1 MRSVSRRI
9 CRKTLGLSLTAALA
23 LTAFAGMGVAA
34 SAAND
39 PAETSFGLVEN
50 IQDGTILHC
59 YDWKYNDIKAE
70 LPNIA
75 KAGFT
80 SVQTSPAQPNEGSG
94 TWYWLYQPL
103 SFTAGPNEL
112 GTADDLKALCDE
124 ADKYGIKVIVD
135 VVANH
140 LAGNHDDIDP
150 ELKADKYWHNE
161 GMITDYTDRYQVTHG
176 DLGMA
181 DINSEDTFVQNKVKA
196 YVNEL
201 KSLGIDGIRWDAAKH
216 IGLPSEGCDFWKT
229 VTSDK
234 EMYHY
239 GEILDEPGGDNPVE
253 TMKEDTDY
261 ISVTDSFYG
270 SALLYSVRDG
280 RAPSSDGAWT
290 DDGIKANKLIYWG
303 ESHDTYSNGENQQS
317 NGIDQN
323 IVDRAYAVAAARKD
337 AASLY
342 LSRPF
347 AKAKESIRIG
357 DKGSMHFTSP
367 EIAAVNHFHNAML
380 DKDDLYASSNNCAVV
395 TRKDG
400 GAVIVCGSGS
410 GQVSVDNVG
419 GYVPSGEYYD
429 EVTGNVFAV
438 TAETITGT
446 VGESGIAVIYD
457 SEFASKVYAEP
468 DTDTSFVGSIDVTLH
483 AVQATD
489 TKYTVEFFSDTNE
502 TTEGTFSDGDV
513 ITIGQDASEDTLVT
527 LTLYG
532 KNADGKEVSSVYKY
546 NKKIDR
552 QIPEL
557 TKGGVVFDNTNT
569 GWSTVNV
576 YIYDESGTVTITNGE
591 WPGVKM
597 TDNGNEYYSY
607 ELPEQFENCK
617 HIMVIFNNGAGDQI
631 PGAMQT
637 GLTLGYKERKLY
649 NGTEWLDLPGSEPSK
664 PDDPTPPDDRVV
676 SPYSIIG
683 SMTSWS
689 KDIPM
694 YYVNDN
700 VVSGEFTLSPG
711 SYEFK
716 VRKDAAWDLSW
727 GVYEPDYDRTQ
738 NSQTNCNITVE
749 NVTTVTVILD
759 MSGDDM
765 DLWPITY
772 FYRAG
777 GDDSTLDDLIR
788 VYTGKE
794 QEEPAEESS
803 DDNSKEESSK
813 DEPSNEQSKEDE
825 QSSKE
830 QTSDGES
837 SNQTSTQPSKPAP
850 TPSAPVIETSDS
862 TPASMII
869 LLAAASAITAVFAM
883 RKKKEQ

>member
-1 MRSVSRRI
+1 
-9 CRKTLGLSLTAALA
+9 
-23 LTAFAGMGVAA
+23 
-34 SAAND
+34 
-39 PAETSFGLVEN
+39 
-50 IQDGTILHC
+50 
-59 YDWKYNDIKAE
+59 
-70 LPNIA
+70 
-75 KAGFT
+75 
-80 SVQTSPAQPNEGSG
+80 
-94 TWYWLYQPL
+94 
-103 SFTAGPNEL
+103 
-112 GTADDLKALCDE
+112 
-124 ADKYGIKVIVD
+124 
-135 VVANH
+135 
-140 LAGNHDDIDP
+140 
-150 ELKADKYWHNE
+150 
-161 GMITDYTDRYQVTHG
+161 
-176 DLGMA
+176 
-181 DINSEDTFVQNKVKA
+181 
-196 YVNEL
+196 
-201 KSLGIDGIRWDAAKH
+201 
-216 IGLPSEGCDFWKT
+216 
-229 VTSDK
+229 
-234 EMYHY
+234 
-239 GEILDEPGGDNPVE
+239 
-253 TMKEDTDY
+253 
-261 ISVTDSFYG
+261 
-270 SALLYSVRDG
+270 
-280 RAPSSDGAWT
+280 
-290 DDGIKANKLIYWG
+290 
-303 ESHDTYSNGENQQS
+303 
-317 NGIDQN
+317 
-323 IVDRAYAVAAARKD
+323 
-337 AASLY
+337 
-342 LSRPF
+342 
-347 AKAKESIRIG
+347 
-357 DKGSMHFTSP
+357 
-367 EIAAVNHFHNAML
+367 
-380 DKDDLYASSNNCAVV
+380 
-395 TRKDG
+395 
-400 GAVIVCGSGS
+400 
-410 GQVSVDNVG
+410 
-419 GYVPSGEYYD
+419 
-429 EVTGNVFAV
+429 
-438 TAETITGT
+438 
-446 VGESGIAVIYD
+446 
-457 SEFASKVYAEP
+457 
-468 DTDTSFVGSIDVTLH
+468 
-483 AVQATD
+483 
-489 TKYTVEFFSDTNE
+489 
-502 TTEGTFSDGDV
+502 
-513 ITIGQDASEDTLVT
+513 
-527 LTLYG
+527 
-532 KNADGKEVSSVYKY
+532 
-546 NKKIDR
+546 
-552 QIPEL
+552 
-557 TKGGVVFDNTNT
+557 
-569 GWSTVNV
+569 
-576 YIYDESGTVTITNGE
+576 
-591 WPGVKM
+591 M

-749 NVTTVTVILD
+749 NVTTVKVILD
-759 MSGDDM
+759 MSGEDM